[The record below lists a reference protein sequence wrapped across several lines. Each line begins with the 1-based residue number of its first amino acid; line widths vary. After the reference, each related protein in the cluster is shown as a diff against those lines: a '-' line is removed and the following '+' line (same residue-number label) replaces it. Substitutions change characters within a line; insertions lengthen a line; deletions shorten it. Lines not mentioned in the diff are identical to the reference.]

1 MGRQPSVSR
10 RLFLL
15 ASSGT
20 VLSACVTSDPALIYQ
35 SPAAAAPP
43 VKMQRLLLWLPP
55 NDDYVDGNSISAGF
69 VAALSPY
76 RVVVEAGRAN
86 RLELA
91 RGDDQKAA
99 IEQFN
104 PTYRLEID
112 IIDGVSA
119 TRGSVSATSIILR
132 GVLYRGGSRT
142 PLALRRQNRR

>member
-1 MGRQPSVSR
+1 
-10 RLFLL
+10 
-15 ASSGT
+15 
-20 VLSACVTSDPALIYQ
+20 
-35 SPAAAAPP
+35 
-43 VKMQRLLLWLPP
+43 MQRLLLWLPP

-69 VAALSPY
+69 VASLSPY

-112 IIDGVSA
+112 IIDGGSV
-119 TRGSVSATSIILR
+119 TRGSASAMSFILR
-132 GVLYRGGSRT
+132 GVLYRGAGRT
-142 PLALRRQNRR
+142 PLARFDFHARSKRVPELAAQVVEKWKAGGYL